1 LIAARAVIASLQEAG
16 HKATATIGG
25 AALRFLLLTAHLCL
39 LHAVDVPLLLAAVGI
54 GAAHKLAA
62 GSVVAVGGRMWCETV
77 FGEHIA
83 AAAALGGDQIDASL
97 IPTNIAA
104 VWLDIADIRAACGVR
119 APWLRM
125 HYKTTPGRRLA
136 CGIRCAETAR
146 CGDTGRVPV
155 HTTAKRIAVA
165 DTVAASR

>member
-1 LIAARAVIASLQEAG
+1 
-16 HKATATIGG
+16 
-25 AALRFLLLTAHLCL
+25 
-39 LHAVDVPLLLAAVGI
+39 
-54 GAAHKLAA
+54 
-62 GSVVAVGGRMWCETV
+62 MWCKTV

-104 VWLDIADIRAACGVR
+104 VWLNLADIRAACGVL
-119 APWLRM
+119 APWLLMR
-125 HYKTTPGRRLA
+125 HKTTAGRRLA

-146 CGDTGRVPV
+146 CSDTGRVPG
-155 HTTAKRIAVA
+155 HAAAKRIAVA

>member
-1 LIAARAVIASLQEAG
+1 
-16 HKATATIGG
+16 
-25 AALRFLLLTAHLCL
+25 
-39 LHAVDVPLLLAAVGI
+39 
-54 GAAHKLAA
+54 
-62 GSVVAVGGRMWCETV
+62 MWCETV

-125 HYKTTPGRRLA
+125 HDKTTPGRRLA

-146 CGDTGRVPV
+146 CSDTGRVPV
-155 HTTAKRIAVA
+155 HTTAIGIAVA